1 MVLFKGYHPTPPMQ
15 SGALWYKERRSL
27 GLYRKDFK
35 MTEEERKQRI
45 EKWERISD
53 RAVLVAFVINLITL
67 IWFMN

>member
-1 MVLFKGYHPTPPMQ
+1 MVIEKG
-15 SGALWYKERRSL
+15 
-27 GLYRKDFK
+27 FK